1 MEDLKKE
8 IKERMEKEKL
18 LEMELKKKDELIR
31 KLTVENSQK
40 SLPSSSNLN
49 QSKRLSFELNSQN
62 SKIAQEHSRKTSTF
76 HILPSQ

>member
-62 SKIAQEHSRKTSTF
+62 SKIVQEHSRKTSTF